1 MRLPSP
7 DKGSVQ
13 HMAGWRVFLRAAA
26 PWLMLWGPAAQAQ
39 DEAPKKRVAVLNFD
53 NPDAGADAPSGLFGA
68 GGGDVGKGVSAMLIQ
83 KLVQGGKY
91 TLVDRSA
98 LAKLVKEQSEAESDR
113 MDAYALAAKIGHL
126 LNLDA
131 MIIGA
136 VTRYGPEA
144 KQVNAHGGGF
154 GLHTRKSKAYVEITA
169 AVLNITTG
177 AILADFK
184 ALGESSRMGEITVL
198 SARGR
203 ASAMEILGGEFVESL
218 LPEAT
223 SNAVDQI
230 AMQLD
235 AFAEKIPA
243 LQITMEGRV
252 AEVAGSVLTLNMGT
266 KAGLKMGQQMEILR
280 DTPASSNATTP
291 SDSPHLPEK
300 IGLVTITELGDDY
313 ATAVFS
319 GPGVPHVGDRVRSS
333 ASSNSDSH

>member
-13 HMAGWRVFLRAAA
+13 HMAGWRIFLRAAA

-113 MDAYALAAKIGHL
+113 MDAYALAAKIGRL

-131 MIIGA
+131 IIIGA
-136 VTRYGPEA
+136 VTRYGPEG
-144 KQVNAHGGGF
+144 KQVDAHGGF
-154 GLHTRKSKAYVEITA
+154 GLHTRKSKAYTEITA
-169 AVLNITTG
+169 AVLNISTG
-177 AILADFK
+177 TILADFK

-230 AMQLD
+230 ARQLD

-252 AEVAGSVLTLNMGT
+252 AEVAGSVLTLNMGR

-300 IGLVTITELGDDY
+300 IGLVTITEMGDDY

-319 GPGVPHVGDRVRSS
+319 GPGVPQVGDRVRPA
-333 ASSNSDSH
+333 ASSSGDPH